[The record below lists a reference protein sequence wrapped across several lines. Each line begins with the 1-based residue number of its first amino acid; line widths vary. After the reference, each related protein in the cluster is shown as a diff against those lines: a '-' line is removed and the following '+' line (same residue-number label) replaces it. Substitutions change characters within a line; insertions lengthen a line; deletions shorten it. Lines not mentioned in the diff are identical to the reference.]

1 MQSVHATKYMIRSLK
16 GHYAKRELEEG
27 IDYVMYRTKALAQAN
42 VKWHFPDGG
51 YVVKVRATI
60 TPIDTGR
67 AERLVAVREAR
78 PTAYAE
84 TNKVRNNFY
93 P

>member
-1 MQSVHATKYMIRSLK
+1 MIRSLK

-42 VKWHFPDGG
+42 VKWYFPDGG

-60 TPIDTGR
+60 TPIDSART
-67 AERLVAVREAR
+67 ERMVAVRQTR

-84 TNKVRNNFY
+84 TNKVRDNFY

>member
-1 MQSVHATKYMIRSLK
+1 MQSVHANGYMIRNLK
-16 GHYAKRELEEG
+16 GHYAKTSTDEG
-27 IDYVMYRTKALAQAN
+27 IGYAVYRTKAYAQEQ

-60 TPIDTGR
+60 TPVDSGR